1 MAAMVAEEPARD
13 DMGALG
19 MLERLGNEL
28 SLRRGMHVS
37 LAPDKADIPVL
48 EVVSD
53 LPGPVRIRR
62 VSWRNGSF
70 WMLFLQVPRN
80 DIAQAADWIAADL
93 GWTRSL
99 GLVLPGPGT

>member
-53 LPGPVRIRR
+53 LPGPARQRH
-62 VSWRNGSF
+62 GSP
-70 WMLFLQVPRN
+70 LVPCASRHP
-80 DIAQAADWIAADL
+80 QR
-93 GWTRSL
+93 GQPPRSL
-99 GLVLPGPGT
+99 PFHSRF